1 MTSMSHD
8 PAAAVIGA
16 QTIEI
21 GTLDCLVSHLPFI
34 HAHANRFHHALVS

>member
-21 GTLDCLVSHLPFI
+21 G
-34 HAHANRFHHALVS
+34 ARALAASATAAPSVTVPAR